1 MLDVA
6 VAKEPTRAV
15 KVSRLVL
22 RRSGAVVFAPTFHR
36 SHIAHFLAEDRAVCA
51 AFAAHP
57 APQSECTCGFYAVYD
72 LENLHRF
79 APVPS
84 SAVVLTVSLGGHIIE
99 HDYGLR
105 ASHQLAHELMLP
117 ERCVRCGDAA
127 PCAFLAQHSWCLE
140 RELHAVCILCS
151 RIAPRR
157 VLTLSDV
164 AVRLGITVKEVP
176 LHLSHLWK
184 REPSK
189 RSYACIVGAGTL
201 LASVV
206 TWLCGVSLLLC
217 AALFPLATAYLTFL
231 LLEQPLQRRSRI
243 ASSAMACANTVRF
256 LFSPVRHRRLTE
268 L

>member
-1 MLDVA
+1 MLDIA

-22 RRSGAVVFAPTFHR
+22 SRSGAVMFAPTFR
-36 SHIAHFLAEDRAVCA
+36 QSRIAHFLAEDRAVCA
-51 AFAAHP
+51 SFAAHP
-57 APQSECTCGFYAVYD
+57 APQSECTCGFYAVHD

-105 ASHQLAHELMLP
+105 ASHQLAHEMLLP
-117 ERCVRCGDAA
+117 DRCVRCGDAA
-127 PCAFLAQHSWCLE
+127 PCAFLVQPSWCLE
-140 RELHAVCILCS
+140 RELHAVCVLCA
-151 RIAPRR
+151 RLAPRR

-164 AVRLGITVKEVP
+164 AGRLGITVKEVP
-176 LHLSHLWK
+176 LRLSHLWA

-189 RSYACIVGAGTL
+189 RSYACVAGAFTL

-206 TWLCGVSLLLC
+206 AWLCGASLLLC
-217 AALFPLATAYLTFL
+217 AAVFPLVTAYLTFL

-243 ASSAMACANTVRF
+243 ASSAMACANTIRF
-256 LFSPVRHRRLTE
+256 LFSPVRYRRLTE